1 MQCHLECKHDKPLT
15 LSLLLLL
22 CLTWSYLCS
31 RREDCSSWSVHPS
44 ANWLCI
50 SSRHPL
56 PRPYHA
62 LLQVHAGK
70 TPLLLL
76 LHGTTY
82 FIVKWVQHVKTLCFA
97 LFICLHPWQKPK
109 YQIQWKVIEGIHGN
123 NYVYIDPTQ
132 LPYDHQWEFPRNNL
146 RFGERPAHL
155 YQNHLQRVP
164 PWYHVISGSLR
175 CTSWFSC
182 LRCKSE

>member
-1 MQCHLECKHDKPLT
+1 MAHHWKSHWLILLP
-15 LSLLLLL
+15 LLLY
-22 CLTWSYLCS
+22 LTWSFLSPCRENCS
-31 RREDCSSWSVHPS
+31 TWSVHSS

-62 LLQVHAGK
+62 VLQVHAGK
-70 TPLLLL
+70 TALHWYFPCMTHPILSNFKLRKRVKRIEFPLIYLLL
-76 LHGTTY
+76 
-82 FIVKWVQHVKTLCFA
+82 CF
-97 LFICLHPWQKPK
+97 CLQSCQKPK

-146 RFGERPAHL
+146 RFGECPALL
-155 YQNHLQRVP
+155 YQNHLQCVLYLGFHNSMNP
-164 PWYHVISGSLR
+164 
-175 CTSWFSC
+175 
-182 LRCKSE
+182 